1 MTWACLE
8 SQPTLSLSLSLPPMP
23 KVVADDAARPTPYD
37 RPAPGP
43 PSLMELSTAS
53 LWEQSIKQG
62 KAPELVAA
70 LKACPEGL
78 QALKA
83 AGLVRKKPV
92 KVIAVNI
99 ANSGDGV
106 QEGTAGYVPLTKVPW
121 LGTLLKYEPERL
133 DNDEDGER
141 ERHVP
146 VGRDGRGLGGYAL
159 MWDDAQNAAEWGY
172 DILHKY
178 VTATEFR
185 SVLTDLKV
193 DLDLEGYIDEDDEE
207 DGEEDGEEG
216 DLRPLREWLEDAGH
230 DDVTERLEE
239 AFNDIVERPGEYLMP
254 NVYVNRLMAQHV
266 PLMVVGTFTVMED
279 NWQ

>member
-1 MTWACLE
+1 
-8 SQPTLSLSLSLPPMP
+8 MP
-23 KVVADDAARPTPYD
+23 KVVADAAARPTPYD
-37 RPAPGP
+37 RPAPGPGP

-53 LWEQSIKQG
+53 LWDQSIKQG
-62 KAPELVAA
+62 KADELVAA

-78 QALKA
+78 KALKA
-83 AGLVRKKPV
+83 GGLVRKKPV
-92 KVIAVNI
+92 KVIAVNM
-99 ANSGDGV
+99 ASSDGV

-133 DNDEDGER
+133 DNDEHRDR

-172 DILHKY
+172 DILHRY

-185 SVLTDLKV
+185 SVLADLKV
-193 DLDLEGYIDEDDEE
+193 DLDLEGYIDDEDEE
-207 DGEEDGEEG
+207 DGEEGEEG
-216 DLRPLREWLEDAGH
+216 EERGHVDDLRPMREWLEDAGH
-230 DDVTERLEE
+230 DDVTVKLEE
-239 AFNDIVERPGEYLMP
+239 AFNDIVESPEQYLMP
-254 NVYVNRLMAQHV
+254 NVEVSRLMAKHV
-266 PLMVVGTFTVMED
+266 PLMVVATFTVMED

>member
-1 MTWACLE
+1 
-8 SQPTLSLSLSLPPMP
+8 MP
-23 KVVADDAARPTPYD
+23 KVVADAAARPTPYD

-43 PSLMELSTAS
+43 PSLMELSTAK
-53 LWEQSIKQG
+53 LWEESIEKG

-78 QALKA
+78 KALKA
-83 AGLVRKKPV
+83 GGLVRKQPV

-106 QEGTAGYVPLTKVPW
+106 QEGTAGYMPTTKVPW
-121 LGTLLKYEPERL
+121 LDTLLKYEPARRDNEEFRDHEFL
-133 DNDEDGER
+133 D
-141 ERHVP
+141 HKY
-146 VGRDGRGLGGYAL
+146 GLGGVAL

-178 VTATEFR
+178 AAAAEFR

-193 DLDLEGYIDEDDEE
+193 EMDLEGYIDDEDEE
-207 DGEEDGEEG
+207 DGEEGEERG
-216 DLRPLREWLEDAGH
+216 HVDDLRPMREWLQDAGH
-230 DDVTERLEE
+230 DDVTEKLEA

-254 NVYVNRLMAQHV
+254 NAEVKKLMDKNV
-266 PLMVVGTFTVMED
+266 PLKVVGTFTVMED

>member
-1 MTWACLE
+1 
-8 SQPTLSLSLSLPPMP
+8 MP
-23 KVVADDAARPTPYD
+23 KVVADAAARPTPYD

-43 PSLMELSTAS
+43 PSLMELSTAK
-53 LWEQSIKQG
+53 LWADSIEQG

-83 AGLVRKKPV
+83 GGLVRKKPV

-106 QEGTAGYVPLTKVPW
+106 QEGTAGYMPLTKAPW

-133 DNDEDGER
+133 DNGEVRDR
-141 ERHVP
+141 ERNVP
-146 VGRDGRGLGGYAL
+146 VGRDGCGLGGVAL

-172 DILHKY
+172 DILHRY

-185 SVLTDLKV
+185 SVLADLKV
-193 DLDLEGYIDEDDEE
+193 DLDLEGYIDEEDEDE
-207 DGEEDGEEG
+207 DRNEGEAMI
-216 DLRPLREWLEDAGH
+216 EWLEDAGH
-230 DDVTERLEE
+230 DDVTEKLEE
-239 AFNDIVERPGEYLMP
+239 AFNDIVERPEQYLMP
-254 NVYVNRLMAQHV
+254 TVEVNRLMAKHV
-266 PLMVVGTFTVMED
+266 PLMVVATFTVMED

>member
-1 MTWACLE
+1 
-8 SQPTLSLSLSLPPMP
+8 MP
-23 KVVADDAARPTPYD
+23 KVVADAAARPTPYD

-43 PSLMELSTAS
+43 PSLMELSTAK
-53 LWEQSIKQG
+53 LWADSIEQG

-83 AGLVRKKPV
+83 GGLVRKKSV

-106 QEGTAGYVPLTKVPW
+106 QEGTAGYMPVTKVPW

-133 DNDEDGER
+133 DNGEVRDR
-141 ERHVP
+141 ERNVP
-146 VGRDGRGLGGYAL
+146 VGRDGRGLGGVAL

-172 DILHKY
+172 DILHRY

-185 SVLTDLKV
+185 SVLADLKV
-193 DLDLEGYIDEDDEE
+193 DLDLEGYIDEEDEDE
-207 DGEEDGEEG
+207 DRNEGEAMI
-216 DLRPLREWLEDAGH
+216 EWLEDAGH
-230 DDVTERLEE
+230 DDVTEKLEE
-239 AFNDIVERPGEYLMP
+239 AFNDIVERPEQYLMP
-254 NVYVNRLMAQHV
+254 TVEVNRLMAKHV
-266 PLMVVGTFTVMED
+266 PLMVVATFTVMED